1 MTEIIDRIERELG
14 VPGVAALLAERLEP
28 TDLQSLLLDVYR
40 RIAARRQPA
49 AVLADYAANRFVR
62 PSSISPAQLLAW
74 DTLASS
80 LLPPECELVELSPV
94 CPLGACSV
102 VADIGQDRSIATI
115 RNTEVV
121 SDSTNVL
128 ALEAACRRRDLL
140 PAGPRSTSPV
150 HLAASHRLV
159 RGQRYRDPKL

>member
-62 PSSISPAQLLAW
+62 TASI
-74 DTLASS
+74 
-80 LLPPECELVELSPV
+80 
-94 CPLGACSV
+94 
-102 VADIGQDRSIATI
+102 
-115 RNTEVV
+115 
-121 SDSTNVL
+121 
-128 ALEAACRRRDLL
+128 
-140 PAGPRSTSPV
+140 
-150 HLAASHRLV
+150 
-159 RGQRYRDPKL
+159 